1 MNFNIRGVQIEVTE
15 ALRDYVEKKIGRLV
29 RYFDA
34 PPTSDVSVTLSVIR
48 DKQSVEV
55 TIPLPGV
62 LLRAEERSADMYA
75 SIDLVEEKLERQI
88 RKHKTRVNRKARQ
101 EGGIRTLFKE
111 SFEAATPS
119 VIHMEEEDE
128 FEVVRNKRFT
138 LKPMDVEEAILQMNM
153 VGHDFFVFSNMDS
166 DEVNVV
172 YKRDDGKY
180 GLIEPA
186 R

>member
-48 DKQSVEV
+48 DMQSVEV

-111 SFEAATPS
+111 SFESASA
-119 VIHMEEEDE
+119 VMHLEEEDE
-128 FEVVRNKRFT
+128 FEVVRNKKFT

-172 YKRDDGKY
+172 YKRTDGKY